1 MERSSAAGLAAGMDI
16 RKRVGR
22 NVRRIRREKNW
33 SQEELSFQSDL
44 HQTYLSG
51 IENGARNPTVVVIQK
66 LADALGVPPAK
77 LFE

>member
-51 IENGARNPTVVVIQK
+51 IENGARNPTVVVVQK

>member
-44 HQTYLSG
+44 HQTYISG